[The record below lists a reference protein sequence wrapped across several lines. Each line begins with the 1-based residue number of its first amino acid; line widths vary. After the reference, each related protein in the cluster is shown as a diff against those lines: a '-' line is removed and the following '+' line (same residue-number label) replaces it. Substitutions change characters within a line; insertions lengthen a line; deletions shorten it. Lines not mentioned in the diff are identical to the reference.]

1 MEKLVGCFR
10 IVQYPESDDD
20 DGIGGPGACVSTK
33 VSSSL
38 AVLVG
43 DDGGTKK
50 REIYIV
56 YVFEIGV

>member
-20 DGIGGPGACVSTK
+20 DGIGAPGACVSTK

-38 AVLVG
+38 AVVVG
-43 DDGGTKK
+43 DDGGKKK
-50 REIYIV
+50 REKYI